1 MAKVSSQFVC
11 NNCGAKFHKWMGR
24 CTECGQW
31 NTIEETLIQPQL
43 KNVRLS
49 GFAGDVGQI
58 CDLSNVQ
65 LQDLPRIHL
74 GFNELDRVLGGG
86 IVPGSVVLIG
96 GNPGAGKSTLLLQ
109 MISYLAQQNLRVL
122 YITGEESLQQVALRA
137 NRLELPTKNVRIATE
152 TSIDKII
159 ELARKEKPHLMVV
172 DSIQVMH
179 VEGISSAPGS
189 VSQVREGAAIIT
201 QFAKANNIATFIVG
215 HVTKDGTLAGPKI
228 LEHCVDCS
236 IVLEG
241 DADSRFRTLRCQKNR
256 FGAVNEIGVFAMID
270 KGMREVTNPSAIFL
284 TRMNVETAGAVV
296 TVVWVGSRPLL
307 VELQAL
313 VDLTQ
318 YSNPR
323 RLSIGTDQNRLAM
336 LLAVLHRHG
345 NLALGDHDVF
355 TNVVGGVKI
364 EETCADLPLAAALY
378 SSYRA
383 YPIPNDMIIFG
394 EIGLSGEIRPVSNGT
409 ERIVE
414 AQKHGFTKAIVPKDN
429 APRKEI
435 KGMTV
440 YPITKLS
447 DLFDLL

>member
-1 MAKVSSQFVC
+1 
-11 NNCGAKFHKWMGR
+11 
-24 CTECGQW
+24 
-31 NTIEETLIQPQL
+31 
-43 KNVRLS
+43 
-49 GFAGDVGQI
+49 
-58 CDLSNVQ
+58 
-65 LQDLPRIHL
+65 
-74 GFNELDRVLGGG
+74 
-86 IVPGSVVLIG
+86 
-96 GNPGAGKSTLLLQ
+96 
-109 MISYLAQQNLRVL
+109 
-122 YITGEESLQQVALRA
+122 
-137 NRLELPTKNVRIATE
+137 
-152 TSIDKII
+152 
-159 ELARKEKPHLMVV
+159 
-172 DSIQVMH
+172 
-179 VEGISSAPGS
+179 
-189 VSQVREGAAIIT
+189 
-201 QFAKANNIATFIVG
+201 
-215 HVTKDGTLAGPKI
+215 
-228 LEHCVDCS
+228 
-236 IVLEG
+236 
-241 DADSRFRTLRCQKNR
+241 
-256 FGAVNEIGVFAMID
+256 MID